1 MAASATPKPTL
12 ADFPEF
18 APAPEAPLAVALS
31 GGADS
36 TALLIASALRWPHQV
51 HAIHV
56 HHGLQA
62 AADGFAAH
70 CAQLCAAWQV
80 PLTVRH
86 VDARHA
92 PGESP
97 EDAARRHRYQALAD
111 AAREINPAHP
121 VSVLLAQQ
129 ADDQVETLLLALS
142 RGAGLP
148 GLASMPERFERHGVH
163 FVRPWLHASGEAI
176 RSTLERLGQAWAE
189 DPTNQDLRYT
199 RNRIRAEILPALARA
214 FPAWRQT
221 FPRSAAH
228 AAQAQR
234 LLAEIAA
241 QDRAAV
247 GTPPRIRA
255 LQALSAERQANVLRD
270 WLREEGLTPQT
281 AQLQELLRQIQACQT
296 RGHDLSLKV
305 GAGRVARDGEVLRCY
320 NR

>member
-228 AAQAQR
+228 AAEAQGV
-234 LLAEIAA
+234 LQEVAIADLA
-241 QDRAAV
+241 QV
-247 GTPPRIRA
+247 GDPPRICD
-255 LQALSAERQANVLRD
+255 LQSLTDGRLTNVLRH
-270 WLREEGLTPQT
+270 WLRQQGLPAST
-281 AQLQELLRQIQACQT
+281 AQMTALLRQVRACTT
-296 RGHDLSLKV
+296 RGHGIDLKV
-305 GAGRVARDGEVLRCY
+305 GEGFVRREGETLRCY
-320 NR
+320 NL